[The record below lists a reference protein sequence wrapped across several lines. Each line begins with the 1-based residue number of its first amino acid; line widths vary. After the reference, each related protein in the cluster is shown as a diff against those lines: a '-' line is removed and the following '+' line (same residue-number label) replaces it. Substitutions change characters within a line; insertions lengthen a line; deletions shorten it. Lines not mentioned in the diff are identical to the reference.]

1 MNQLAVGLLAAG
13 MLLGVTA
20 PALAFQCPSDIA
32 KIDEAMSSAELTEAQ
47 MQQVMDLRD
56 EGARLH
62 DEGQHQEAVDTLAQ
76 AKEILGI
83 E

>member
-1 MNQLAVGLLAAG
+1 MNKLTAGLLATG
-13 MLLGVTA
+13 MLLGLAA
-20 PALAFQCPSDIA
+20 PALALQCPSDVA
-32 KIDEAMSSAELTEAQ
+32 KIDEAMGSAELTEEQ
-47 MQQVMDLRD
+47 MQQVMQLRD